1 MTCPHYLYMSL
12 KLISALKVTA
22 ILLLFWGVGGFVPE
36 VAEPIRYFR
45 PHTLTLPIAKTTP
58 YLVDFEEETGTDT
71 LFQALSQEGYPV
83 SYFRHIQSNV
93 CFDGK
98 CRMLV
103 ATLYWNPTGR
113 YLGFELPKGEFLSK
127 TDHDPF
133 TPDEYTRLNTIL
145 ADSLSPLRH
154 FTYNELVP
162 KSDPERDK
170 VDAVSAPTSPDVLDY
185 VIKKAVYTTYK
196 LWHFVYSPT
205 QLEIE
210 KLTKKTLSA
219 DLLLK
224 ILESNDLGDKMW
236 AVRRVRPFISA
247 HTLLQEKV
255 ISLIDN
261 NQYNL
266 SEQIIRELP
275 TTDSTIQQGLAMAFL
290 KNSYAI
296 KKLIV
301 EKLKIT
307 PSLTPQVVALF
318 TSALPSLQGESVVS
332 VLELLRVQ
340 KINDSVTGRAI
351 TDLLHSDNNFVARKA
366 YDFLTKQKINDPY
379 IEEQLMR
386 FQSKQK

>member
-1 MTCPHYLYMSL
+1 MSL
-12 KLISALKVTA
+12 KLISVLKLTALF
-22 ILLLFWGVGGFVPE
+22 LLLWGIGGFVSE

-45 PHTLTLPIAKTTP
+45 PYTLALPVVKTIP

-71 LFQALSQEGYPV
+71 LFQAVSQEGCPV

-133 TPDEYTRLNTIL
+133 TPEEYTRLSEIL
-145 ADSLSPLRH
+145 ADSLSPLGT
-154 FTYNELVP
+154 FTYNALVP
-162 KSDPERDK
+162 KAAVDVQK
-170 VDAVSAPTSPDVLDY
+170 VDAVSSPTAPDVLDY
-185 VIKKAVYTTYK
+185 IIKGAAYTTYK
-196 LWHFVYSPT
+196 LWHLVYGPT

-210 KLTKKTLSA
+210 KLTQKTLSA

-236 AVRRVRPFISA
+236 AVRRVRPFILA
-247 HTLLQEKV
+247 HTLLQQKV
-255 ISLIDN
+255 ISLIQD

-275 TTDSTIQQGLAMAFL
+275 TTDSTIQRGLAMAFL
-290 KNSYAI
+290 KNNYAI

-301 EKLKIT
+301 EKLKMAS
-307 PSLTPQVVALF
+307 SLTPEMVALF
-318 TSALPSLQGESVVS
+318 TSALPSLQGESVAS
-332 VLELLRVQ
+332 ILELLRIK
-340 KINDSVTGRAI
+340 KINDPVTGRAI
-351 TDLLHSDNNFVARKA
+351 ADLLRSDNNFVARKA

-379 IEEQLMR
+379 IEEQLTR

>member
-1 MTCPHYLYMSL
+1 MSL
-12 KLISALKVTA
+12 KLISVLKLPVLF
-22 ILLLFWGVGGFVPE
+22 LLLWGIGGFVSE

-45 PHTLTLPIAKTTP
+45 PYTLALPVAKTIS

-71 LFQALSQEGYPV
+71 LFQAVSQEGCPV

-133 TPDEYTRLNTIL
+133 TPEEYTRLSEIL
-145 ADSLSPLRH
+145 ADSLSPLGT
-154 FTYNELVP
+154 FTYNALVP
-162 KSDPERDK
+162 KAAVDVQK
-170 VDAVSAPTSPDVLDY
+170 VDGVSSPTAPDVLDY
-185 VIKKAVYTTYK
+185 IIKGAAYTTYK
-196 LWHFVYSPT
+196 LWHLVYGPT

-210 KLTKKTLSA
+210 KLTQKTLSA

-247 HTLLQEKV
+247 HTLLQQKV
-255 ISLIDN
+255 ISLIQD

-275 TTDSTIQQGLAMAFL
+275 TTDSTIQRGLAMAFL
-290 KNSYAI
+290 KNNYAI

-301 EKLKIT
+301 EKLKMA
-307 PSLTPQVVALF
+307 PSLTPEMVALF
-318 TSALPSLQGESVVS
+318 TLALPSLQGESVAS
-332 VLELLRVQ
+332 ILELLRIK
-340 KINDSVTGRAI
+340 KINDPVTGRAI
-351 TDLLHSDNNFVARKA
+351 ADLLRSDNNFVARKA

-379 IEEQLMR
+379 IEEQLTR

>member
-1 MTCPHYLYMSL
+1 MSL
-12 KLISALKVTA
+12 KLISVLKLTALF
-22 ILLLFWGVGGFVPE
+22 LLLWGISGFVSE

-45 PHTLTLPIAKTTP
+45 PYTLALPVAKTIP

-71 LFQALSQEGYPV
+71 LFQAVSQEGCPV
-83 SYFRHIQSNV
+83 SYFRHIQNNV

-133 TPDEYTRLNTIL
+133 TPEEYTRLSEIL
-145 ADSLSPLRH
+145 ADSLSPLGT
-154 FTYNELVP
+154 FTYNALVP
-162 KSDPERDK
+162 KAAVDVQK
-170 VDAVSAPTSPDVLDY
+170 VDAVSSPTAPDVLDY
-185 VIKKAVYTTYK
+185 IIKGAAYTTYK
-196 LWHFVYSPT
+196 LWHLVYGPT

-210 KLTKKTLSA
+210 KLTQKTLSA

-247 HTLLQEKV
+247 HILLQQKV
-255 ISLIDN
+255 ISLIQD

-275 TTDSTIQQGLAMAFL
+275 TTDSTIQRGLAMAFL
-290 KNSYAI
+290 KNNYAI

-301 EKLKIT
+301 EKLKMAS
-307 PSLTPQVVALF
+307 SLTPEMVALF
-318 TSALPSLQGESVVS
+318 TSALPSLQGESVAS
-332 VLELLRVQ
+332 ILELLRIK
-340 KINDSVTGRAI
+340 KINDPVTGRAI
-351 TDLLHSDNNFVARKA
+351 ADLLRSDNNFVARKA

-379 IEEQLMR
+379 IEEQLTR

>member
-1 MTCPHYLYMSL
+1 
-12 KLISALKVTA
+12 
-22 ILLLFWGVGGFVPE
+22 
-36 VAEPIRYFR
+36 
-45 PHTLTLPIAKTTP
+45 
-58 YLVDFEEETGTDT
+58 
-71 LFQALSQEGYPV
+71 
-83 SYFRHIQSNV
+83 
-93 CFDGK
+93 
-98 CRMLV
+98 
-103 ATLYWNPTGR
+103 
-113 YLGFELPKGEFLSK
+113 
-127 TDHDPF
+127 
-133 TPDEYTRLNTIL
+133 
-145 ADSLSPLRH
+145 
-154 FTYNELVP
+154 
-162 KSDPERDK
+162 
-170 VDAVSAPTSPDVLDY
+170 
-185 VIKKAVYTTYK
+185 
-196 LWHFVYSPT
+196 
-205 QLEIE
+205 
-210 KLTKKTLSA
+210 
-219 DLLLK
+219 LK

-247 HTLLQEKV
+247 HTLLKEKV

-275 TTDSTIQQGLAMAFL
+275 TTDSTIQRGLAMAFL

>member
-1 MTCPHYLYMSL
+1 MSL
-12 KLISALKVTA
+12 KLISVLKITVLFF
-22 ILLLFWGVGGFVPE
+22 LLWGIGGFVSE

-45 PHTLTLPIAKTTP
+45 PCTLALPVAKTIP

-71 LFQALSQEGYPV
+71 LFQAVSQEGYPV

-103 ATLYWNPTGR
+103 ATLHWNPTGR

-133 TPDEYTRLNTIL
+133 TPEEYTRLSEIL
-145 ADSLSPLRH
+145 ADSLSPLGT
-154 FTYNELVP
+154 FTYNALVP
-162 KSDPERDK
+162 KAAVD
-170 VDAVSAPTSPDVLDY
+170 VQQMDAVSSPTAPDVLDY
-185 VIKKAVYTTYK
+185 IIKGAAYTTYK
-196 LWHFVYSPT
+196 LWHLVYGST

-236 AVRRVRPFISA
+236 AVCRVRPFISA
-247 HTLLQEKV
+247 HTLLQQKV
-255 ISLIDN
+255 ISLIQD

-275 TTDSTIQQGLAMAFL
+275 TTDPRIQRGLAMAFL
-290 KNSYAI
+290 KNNYAI

-301 EKLKIT
+301 EKLKMVS
-307 PSLTPQVVALF
+307 SLTPEMVALF
-318 TSALPSLQGESVVS
+318 TSALPSLQGESLAS
-332 VLELLRVQ
+332 ILELLRIK
-340 KINDSVTGRAI
+340 KINDPVTGRAI
-351 TDLLHSDNNFVARKA
+351 ADLLRSDNNFVARKA
-366 YDFLTKQKINDPY
+366 YDFLTKQKINDRY
-379 IEEQLMR
+379 IEEQLTR

>member
-1 MTCPHYLYMSL
+1 MSL
-12 KLISALKVTA
+12 KLISVLKLTALF
-22 ILLLFWGVGGFVPE
+22 LLLWGIGGFVSE

-45 PHTLTLPIAKTTP
+45 PYTLALPVAKTIP

-71 LFQALSQEGYPV
+71 LFQAVSQEGCPV

-133 TPDEYTRLNTIL
+133 TPEEYTRLSEIL
-145 ADSLSPLRH
+145 ADSLSPLGT
-154 FTYNELVP
+154 FTYNALVP
-162 KSDPERDK
+162 KAAVDVQK
-170 VDAVSAPTSPDVLDY
+170 VDAVSSPTAPDVLDY
-185 VIKKAVYTTYK
+185 IIKGAAYTTYK
-196 LWHFVYSPT
+196 LWHLVYGPT

-210 KLTKKTLSA
+210 KLTQKTLSA

-247 HTLLQEKV
+247 HTLLQQKV
-255 ISLIDN
+255 ISLIQD

-275 TTDSTIQQGLAMAFL
+275 TTDSTIQRGLAMAFL
-290 KNSYAI
+290 KNNYAI

-301 EKLKIT
+301 EKLKMAS
-307 PSLTPQVVALF
+307 SLTPEMVALF
-318 TSALPSLQGESVVS
+318 TSALPSLQGESVAS
-332 VLELLRVQ
+332 ILELLRIK
-340 KINDSVTGRAI
+340 KINDPVTGRAI
-351 TDLLHSDNNFVARKA
+351 ADLLRSDNNFVARKA

-379 IEEQLMR
+379 IEEQLTR